1 MPSPLLEIRD
11 CCRNFVVDRSLTVEA
26 VRHFSLTLRPGE
38 IYGLV
43 GESGCGK
50 STLART
56 IIGVYIRSAREKY
69 GFRA

>member
-1 MPSPLLEIRD
+1 MSAPLLEIRD
-11 CCRNFVVDRSLTVEA
+11 CCRNFVVDRTLTVEA

-56 IIGVYIRSAREKY
+56 IMGVYRMYLYATDLYIR
-69 GFRA
+69 

>member
-1 MPSPLLEIRD
+1 MPGPLLEIRD

-43 GESGCGK
+43 
-50 STLART
+50 
-56 IIGVYIRSAREKY
+56 
-69 GFRA
+69 